1 MLNETSELVNKSSQQ
16 NRIKTTYLT
25 RNKEID
31 KLQKE
36 TTVKA

>member
-1 MLNETSELVNKSSQQ
+1 MRNETSELVNKSSQP
-16 NRIKTTYLT
+16 NRMKTTYLT

-36 TTVKA
+36 TTV